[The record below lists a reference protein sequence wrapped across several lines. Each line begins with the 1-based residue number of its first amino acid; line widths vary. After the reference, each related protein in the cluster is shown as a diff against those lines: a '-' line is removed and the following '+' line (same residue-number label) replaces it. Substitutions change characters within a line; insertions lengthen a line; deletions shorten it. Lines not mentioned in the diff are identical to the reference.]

1 MKKVP
6 NWQRKH
12 LATMRLEGNS
22 NSFEPKM
29 KIKKHLELTKCFAQ
43 SGLGVSA
50 AKTTECCFCKR
61 CETKQG
67 VSRGADLRSRRLTT
81 MRLEGNSNLF
91 EPKMKIKKHLELT
104 KCFVWS
110 GLRGSNPPPP
120 PWQGGALPN
129 ELNPHIWCLRSESNQ
144 RHGDFQ
150 SPALPTELQRRT
162 GWRLG
167 WGSNPRPLA

>member
-1 MKKVP
+1 MKWSGITLSIFVLVRKYSPEFAVANVTHKSLCCDLLLGANRRFGATKALFPSKRKTVP
-6 NWQRKH
+6 
-12 LATMRLEGNS
+12 
-22 NSFEPKM
+22 
-29 KIKKHLELTKCFAQ
+29 
-43 SGLGVSA
+43 
-50 AKTTECCFCKR
+50 
-61 CETKQG
+61 
-67 VSRGADLRSRRLTT
+67 LRVR
-81 MRLEGNSNLF
+81 F
-91 EPKMKIKKHLELT
+91 
-104 KCFVWS
+104 FFWS